1 MMRLNMTAYQEAPS
15 PEQPSDI
22 LANCTIFNLQDD
34 AYLRHPVIN
43 RFGSPKQSIYID
55 EMTID
60 LNGIK
65 YEQPLILPVF
75 NAQLELVQCAV
86 LQDKQLVKIIPESF
100 KKGFTYY
107 GELKKD
113 QPIII
118 TYNLEAFFKIAQTE
132 YAVVLV
138 LSPDLCK
145 QPLTQLKAF
154 DFELIRSVVNQ
165 LSYMGYTSLYM
176 PVRPEHIKLEA
187 FQQLEKNTVVRLLNQ
202 YLKIEQSEFLL
213 DLSKEESKE
222 EVSAFINE
230 AINQLPVLTE
240 LWQEPKPINT
250 ELMPVNPLTPEMLPI
265 DLNTYCRDEA
275 RRADNMTPDL
285 IAVCL
290 LTSLGSLIG
299 ARVGIKP
306 KQLDDYL
313 LVPNLW
319 GGIVAP
325 PSSKKSPAIKAGT
338 RHLDRLV
345 LKAKDAYQSAKQE
358 TIAKAL
364 VFKSTEKTLNKNLG
378 TAKTEQEKLSIAQQ
392 IADMQTEAISEPI
405 LKRYFTNDSSPEA
418 LAELERG
425 NPNGILVIRDEL
437 VGWLSSLAQND
448 TDTGR
453 AFYLEGWNGTGSYQF
468 DRIMRG
474 SGFIE
479 NHCLSILGGIQPDKL
494 ISYLEKTIKGHG
506 NDGLLQRFQL
516 LIFPDLY
523 EWEYVDQTVNKE
535 AREAVFS
542 LFESIDNLTEYEL
555 VRLGA
560 KPTDDFNSRPYFRFT
575 DEAQEVYKQWSQHI
589 NGKIIPSEDHP
600 IIQEHLTKYG
610 KLMPSLALIF
620 HLIEC
625 VQAGAYLGGI
635 SKKSAE
641 MAIEWCD
648 YLESHARRIYGL
660 VLQSSMLKACELAK
674 KLKRLKADEQWRL
687 QGFTAREVHRKNW
700 KSLTEIEAVNDALEI
715 LTENHWLSVQ
725 EMESTLKGG
734 RPTKHYKI
742 NPKIFI

>member
-1 MMRLNMTAYQEAPS
+1 MSAYQEAS
-15 PEQPSDI
+15 SLEQPLEI
-22 LANCTIFNLQDD
+22 LANCTKLNPLEE
-34 AYLRHPVIN
+34 AYTHHPVIA
-43 RFGSPKQSIYID
+43 RFGSPEQIIYID
-55 EMTID
+55 EMTVT
-60 LNGIK
+60 LNGIR

-86 LQDKQLVKIIPESF
+86 LQDKQPVKVIPEGF
-100 KKGFTYY
+100 NKGFSYY
-107 GELKKD
+107 GNIEKN

-118 TYNLEAFFKIAQTE
+118 AYNLEEFFKISQTG

-138 LSPDLCK
+138 VSPNLCK
-145 QPLTQLKAF
+145 QPLQQLKAF
-154 DFELIRSVVNQ
+154 DFELIKSVVNQ
-165 LSYMGYTSLYM
+165 LSYVGYTSLYM

-187 FQQLEKNTVVRLLNQ
+187 FQELEKNTSVCLINQYLEIEESTFQIDLNQ
-202 YLKIEQSEFLL
+202 YDST
-213 DLSKEESKE
+213 E
-222 EVSAFINE
+222 EVIAFINE
-230 AINQLPVLTE
+230 AISQLPVSTD

-250 ELMPVNPLTPEMLPI
+250 ELQPVKPLTSDMLPM
-265 DLNTYCRDEA
+265 DLNIYCLDEA

-299 ARVGIKP
+299 ARVGVKP

-319 GGIVAP
+319 GGIIAP

-338 RHLDRLV
+338 RHLDHLV
-345 LKAKDAYQSAKQE
+345 LKAKDTYQNAKQE
-358 TIAKAL
+358 NIAKGL
-364 VFKSTEKTLNKNLG
+364 VFKSNEKTLNKSLDKATN
-378 TAKTEQEKLSIAQQ
+378 EQEKLSIAQQ
-392 IADMQTEAISEPI
+392 IADMQAEANSEPI

-418 LAELERG
+418 LAELEKG

-437 VGWLSSLAQND
+437 VGWLSSLDQND

-479 NHCLSILGGIQPDKL
+479 NHCLSVLGGIQPDKL
-494 ISYLEKTIKGHG
+494 MSYLEKTIKGQG

-516 LIFPDLY
+516 LIFPDLLQ
-523 EWEYVDQTVNKE
+523 WEYVDQAINKE
-535 AREAVFS
+535 ARGAVFS
-542 LFESIDNLTEYEL
+542 LFEAIDQLTEYEL

-560 KPTDDFNSRPYFRFT
+560 KPTDEFNSRPYFRFSV
-575 DEAQEVYKQWSQHI
+575 EAQQCYKQWSERI
-589 NGKIIPSEDHP
+589 NGEVIPNEEHS

-620 HLIEC
+620 HIIDC
-625 VQAGAYLGGI
+625 VQVGSHLGGI
-635 SKKSAE
+635 SIKCTE
-641 MAIEWCD
+641 MAIQWCE

-660 VLQSSMLKACELAK
+660 VLQSSMIKAKELIK
-674 KLKRLKADEQWRL
+674 KLTALKLEDKWRAE
-687 QGFTAREVHRKNW
+687 GFSARDVHRKNW
-700 KSLTEIEAVNDALEI
+700 KSLTDIDSVNDVLDI
-715 LTENHWLSVQ
+715 LVEHYWLSVKDI
-725 EMESTLKGG
+725 ESTVKGG
-734 RPTKHYKI
+734 RPTKLYKV
-742 NPKIFI
+742 NPKIFL